1 MRPIVDSGDFAEEKE
16 VKDRLNLIKM
26 MIQVIKMTINRMTK
40 AKEMANKPMG
50 ILAAVEEDDLEVL
63 EVIDLDI

>member
-1 MRPIVDSGDFAEEKE
+1 
-16 VKDRLNLIKM
+16 M